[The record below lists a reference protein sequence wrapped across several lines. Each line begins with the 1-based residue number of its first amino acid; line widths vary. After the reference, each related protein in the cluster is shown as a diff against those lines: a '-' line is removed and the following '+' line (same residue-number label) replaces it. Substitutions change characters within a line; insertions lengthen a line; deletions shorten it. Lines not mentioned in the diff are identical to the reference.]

1 MRLVAFHK
9 RLSKYSIKEGEFMSK
24 ITDYGFLFQQMFG
37 TKGTKS
43 TSAIGSFQLSQLNSS
58 SIQSQLKAAGIDTNS
73 AQYKAAI
80 KQMMSNANGL
90 MYTNIQSIKNLMKSY
105 DKDGDYID
113 PTTGL
118 AGLLL
123 TDENASSQKRI
134 ISIPESSKDEMFEQT
149 KKEFLQE
156 NGILNGD
163 TTKRSDVYTN
173 MYRKVQK
180 NDRLAAGYTMQQYER
195 AYRQAFISAAKAAD
209 PGWEIG
215 KPVSSGTLDGITR
228 ESVEANLKKSGSS
241 LAQVSV
247 DTRI

>member
-1 MRLVAFHK
+1 MIWWKWISNYF
-9 RLSKYSIKEGEFMSK
+9 IKEDEFMSK

-43 TSAIGSFQLSQLNSS
+43 TSTIGSFQLSQLNSGS
-58 SIQSQLKAAGIDTNS
+58 VQAQLRAAGINTNS

-80 KQMMSNANGL
+80 KEMMRNGNGA
-90 MYTNIQSIKNLMKSY
+90 MYTNIQCIKNSMKCY

-118 AGLLL
+118 AGLLV
-123 TDENASSQKRI
+123 TEENESSRKRI

-149 KKEFLQE
+149 KKEFLRE

-163 TTKRSDVYTN
+163 TTKRTDVYTN
-173 MYRKVQK
+173 MLRKVNK
-180 NDRLAAGYTMQQYER
+180 NDRLAASYTMQQYER
-195 AYRQAFISAAKAAD
+195 AYRQAFLAAVRQAD
-209 PGWEIG
+209 PSWEIG
-215 KPVSSGTLDGITR
+215 KPIKSGVLDGITR
-228 ESVEANLKKSGSS
+228 ESVEANLRKSGNS
-241 LAQVSV
+241 LMQASV

>member
-9 RLSKYSIKEGEFMSK
+9 RLSNYSIKGEFMSK

-80 KQMMSNANGL
+80 KQMMSNANGS

-156 NGILNGD
+156 NGVLNGD